1 METEEKKASYLDRCQ
16 KWIDEE
22 FNLTTESVEAVI
34 EQFGR
39 KLQEVGSDNQDLQID
54 LKNTIEL
61 LNATLKG
68 LVEPE
73 GEGVIESSEKNQ
85 PQNDKSIPVVNA
97 DTFDFDPSS
106 LVPDTPVEPIAL
118 TKEERAERL
127 ACLLEHSAITLGV
140 NSSFNKSEGEGRSYG

>member
-1 METEEKKASYLDRCQ
+1 MENVEKKPSYLDRCK
-16 KWIDEE
+16 KWINEE
-22 FNLTTESVEAVI
+22 FNLTAESVEAVI

-39 KLQEVGSDNQDLQID
+39 QLQGVGNDNQELQID

-61 LNATLKG
+61 LNTTLKG
-68 LVEPE
+68 LTQQE

-85 PQNDKSIPVVNA
+85 PGNEKPIPVVNA

-106 LVPDTPVEPIAL
+106 LVPDTPAEPIVL

-127 ACLLEHSAITLGV
+127 ANLLEHSAITLGV
-140 NSSFNKSEGEGRSYG
+140 NSSCNKSEGEGRSYG